1 MAIFRSPP
9 PFSIHLAPK
18 RGKKR
23 KSGGSFRWFRPKLKI
38 MSTSDFGLIL
48 GELDFGGAWLDRP
61 RPYVATCTILYAVLY
76 PQRSSDG
83 WIAWQFVLLG

>member
-18 RGKKR
+18 RGKKG

-61 RPYVATCTILYAVLY
+61 RPYVATCTILYVVRYRNVRAM
-76 PQRSSDG
+76 DG
-83 WIAWQFVLLG
+83 SLGSLFY